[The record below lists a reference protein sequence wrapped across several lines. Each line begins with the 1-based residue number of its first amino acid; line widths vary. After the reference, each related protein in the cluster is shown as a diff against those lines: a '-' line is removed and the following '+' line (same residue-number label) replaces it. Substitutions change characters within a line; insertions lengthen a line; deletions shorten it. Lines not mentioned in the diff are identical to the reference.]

1 MASPALLD
9 FAALVTPVPGD
20 EPAGSPVALT
30 VRQKLDA
37 DRKETEPHPEDP
49 SQGEIP
55 RKVDWAGIA
64 RTTQEL
70 LAGKSK
76 DLLLGARLT
85 EALTRLHGFAGLRDG
100 LHLLAELVAQCWDR
114 LHPIPD
120 EDEGM
125 EVRAGPFNWMSDAD
139 RGARFPGVVRNV
151 PLVLVAKEKYSWMDW
166 KRAQEGKGPIPQ
178 EEFAKA
184 APADANAAEDLAQA
198 VEELGRLDQALVER
212 LGADA
217 PGMMGLRQALEE
229 SQQLMAIVLRQHP
242 QAAAPAP
249 ESPPDASGNGAA
261 PTAPAAVALGGV
273 ASREEAYRQ
282 LAVIANTLERLEPH
296 SPIPDLLRRA
306 IQLGKMSFR
315 DLVRELIRDPNQLAE
330 LRREFGIRESEPPA

>member
-9 FAALVTPVPGD
+9 FAALVTPIPGD

-30 VRQKLDA
+30 DRQKLDA
-37 DRKETEPHPEDP
+37 ARKETEPHPEDP

-55 RKVDWAGIA
+55 RKVDWAAIS

-70 LAGKSK
+70 LATKSK

-100 LHLLAELVAQCWDR
+100 LHLLAELIAQSWDR
-114 LHPIPD
+114 LHPRPD

-125 EVRAGPFNWMSDAD
+125 EVRAGQFHWLSDAD
-139 RGARFPGVVRNV
+139 RGARFPSVVRNV
-151 PLVLVAKEKYSWMDW
+151 PLVRVDKESYSWHDW

-184 APADANAAEDLAQA
+184 APADAHVAEDLARA
-198 VEELGRLDQALVER
+198 VEELNRLDQALVER
-212 LGADA
+212 LAADA

-229 SQQLMAIVLRQHP
+229 CQQLMGIVLRQHP
-242 QAAAPAP
+242 PAPAPEPSAASGNGTAAAPAP
-249 ESPPDASGNGAA
+249 AAAGNM
-261 PTAPAAVALGGV
+261 

-330 LRREFGIRESEPPA
+330 LRREFGIKEPEQPA